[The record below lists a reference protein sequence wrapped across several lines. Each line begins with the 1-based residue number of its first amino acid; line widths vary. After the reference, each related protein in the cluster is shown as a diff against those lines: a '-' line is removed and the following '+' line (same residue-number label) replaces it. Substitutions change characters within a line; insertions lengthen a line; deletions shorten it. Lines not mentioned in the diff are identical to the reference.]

1 MNKIPFIFFSC
12 KIFFILCSSVCL
24 FPKLAL
30 ENNILDLQEMQK
42 SDLLLQYFPFM
53 PEINEIYSV

>member
-1 MNKIPFIFFSC
+1 MLQNIFYFM
-12 KIFFILCSSVCL
+12 FCL
-24 FPKLAL
+24 FVWFPKFAL
-30 ENNILDLQEMQK
+30 ENNTLDLQEMQK